1 MLFEKQCKCR
11 VAQRCLTKTFFDFK
25 LILIYLI
32 LRGGS
37 NLGSNY
43 NQISDILR
51 WPSSETPSKNACH
64 QFGIINEYL
73 QVRRH

>member
-32 LRGGS
+32 LRDGS

-43 NQISDILR
+43 NQISDIFALAK
-51 WPSSETPSKNACH
+51 E
-64 QFGIINEYL
+64 
-73 QVRRH
+73 